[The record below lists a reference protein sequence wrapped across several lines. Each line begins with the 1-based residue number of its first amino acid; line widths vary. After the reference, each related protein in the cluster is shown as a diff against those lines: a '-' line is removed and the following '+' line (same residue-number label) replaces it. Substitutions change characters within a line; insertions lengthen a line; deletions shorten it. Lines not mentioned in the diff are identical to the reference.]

1 VYRSSYGRNLS
12 SKFQRVVD
20 VVGDVVYSEH
30 RRLLLV
36 EVARVGLAAAR
47 ASLAGLM
54 VVRHSS
60 GEWEG

>member
-1 VYRSSYGRNLS
+1 LS

-60 GEWEG
+60 GEWKG